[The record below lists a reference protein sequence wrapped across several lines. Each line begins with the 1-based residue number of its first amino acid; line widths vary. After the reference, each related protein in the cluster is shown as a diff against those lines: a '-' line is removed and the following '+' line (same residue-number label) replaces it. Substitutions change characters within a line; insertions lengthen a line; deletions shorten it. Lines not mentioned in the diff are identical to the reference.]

1 MPGGSNLRRS
11 PRYRIVVPAHYQV
24 TSKGALVSK
33 GGSGWTRNLS
43 ETGGCLE
50 LTEAFVPGTL
60 LRVVLS
66 DEGGD
71 LALDAEVVW
80 VGHPRL
86 PSGGT
91 LHGVGFPQ
99 ITPDQRQALQAIIRR
114 KRRQRSTAT
123 RVPVALPAQSRSIG
137 ASSTPV
143 RGWTGDLSQEGCL
156 LLLPD
161 RLSVG
166 TLIELTLTTPR
177 GDFTAEATVVWVEPS
192 ARVANRQLTR
202 HGVQFLDASAVQHDF
217 LGSIL
222 DGISAPVAQ
231 EPCAG

>member
-1 MPGGSNLRRS
+1 MSGGSSLRHS
-11 PRYRIVVPAHYQV
+11 PRYRIVVPAQYQA
-24 TSKGALVSK
+24 TSKGAPASHE
-33 GGSGWTRNLS
+33 GSGWTRNLS

-60 LRVVLS
+60 LGVVLL
-66 DEGGD
+66 DEGGQ
-71 LALDAEVVW
+71 LALEAEVVW

-91 LHGVGFPQ
+91 LHGVGFRR
-99 ITPDQRQALQAIIRR
+99 ITPDQRQALQGIIQR
-114 KRRQRSTAT
+114 KRRQRSMAS
-123 RVPVALPAQSRSIG
+123 RIPVALPAQCRSIG

-161 RLSVG
+161 RLSPG
-166 TLIELTLTTPR
+166 TLIALTLTTPR

-192 ARVANRQLTR
+192 ARVLNRQLTK
-202 HGVQFLDASAVQHDF
+202 HGVQFVDASAVQHDLLDF
-217 LGSIL
+217 IL
-222 DGISAPVAQ
+222 DGISTPVAQ